1 MRLAFI
7 FGLLLLAALPA
18 QAKDYFVAVQGDDS
32 GAGSEAQPFATLA
45 RAQMA
50 ATAGDTVYIRGGIY
64 KFTSGS
70 DANAV
75 LFNKSGS
82 SGKPISYVAYKDE
95 LPVLDFS
102 GITTADR
109 ITGFR
114 VTASWLVFKG
124 LELKGVPQ
132 NITTAHESWGIY
144 NTGSSNVYERLNL
157 HHHMGPGLFIGQ
169 GKDNLVLNCDSHH
182 NYDPKSSSGDGT
194 NADGFGAHMGKGGT
208 GNVFR
213 GCRAWWNSDDG
224 FDLIHADEVVTIESS
239 WAWRNGYMPD
249 TTTAKS
255 DGNGFKGG
263 GYGLPATDVPDPV
276 PAHAIR
282 FCLGFLNRSAGF
294 YANHHPVAQHWENN
308 TSFKNGTDFNM
319 LGLNGNVGIL
329 RNNLAYMGALTGNAS
344 GIDDTG
350 NSWNL
355 PVMVGDADFQSVAV
369 DGVDGPRK
377 ADGSLPDLP
386 FMKLVAGSDLIDKGQ
401 PLGHPFVGAAPDL
414 GAFEFGATSD
424 TGAAGTPAAGGGGGA
439 GGTAGAEAGA
449 MAAAGSGG
457 TSASA
462 GRSGSAG
469 AMAQPPRA
477 AVGGSPAPTAGSGAK
492 TSPQT
497 SAGQPSITATAG
509 SPGTPARAPK
519 PNAGCSCNTTTGSTN
534 TAALAYAAFAFW
546 LTRRRR
552 RQL

>member
-1 MRLAFI
+1 MRASFVAS
-7 FGLLLLAALPA
+7 LLLLAALPA
-18 QAKDYFVAVQGDDS
+18 EAKDFFVAVQGDDS
-32 GAGSEAQPFATLA
+32 GPGSEAQPFATLA

-50 ATAGDTVYIRGGIY
+50 AAAGDTVYVRGGTY
-64 KFTSGS
+64 AFTSGT

-82 SGKPISYVAYKDE
+82 MGKPISYVAYKDE

-114 VTASWLVFKG
+114 VTGSWLVFRG

-239 WAWRNGYMPD
+239 WAWRNGYQPD

-276 PAHAIR
+276 PAHVIR

-294 YANHHPVAQHWENN
+294 YANHHPVAQRWENN
-308 TSFKNGTDFNM
+308 TSFKNGTDFNL
-319 LGLNGNVGIL
+319 LGLDGNVGIL
-329 RNNLAYMGALTGNAS
+329 RNNLAYMGTLTGNAT
-344 GIDDTG
+344 GVDDTG

-355 PVMVGDADFQSVAV
+355 PVMITDADFQSVSP

-377 ADGSLPDLP
+377 PDGSLPDIP
-386 FMKLVAGSDLIDKGQ
+386 FMQLVKGSDLIDKGKALGQ
-401 PLGHPFVGAAPDL
+401 PFAGAAPDL
-414 GAFEFGATSD
+414 GAFEFGAAAAGAPAAAGS
-424 TGAAGTPAAGGGGGA
+424 GGGGEAGSVAAAGTGSPAAGGGGSAASGAAGRSAA
-439 GGTAGAEAGA
+439 GGTAAPAPAAGSGALTT
-449 MAAAGSGG
+449 AAGSGG
-457 TSASA
+457 QAAPQSA
-462 GRSGSAG
+462 
-469 AMAQPPRA
+469 
-477 AVGGSPAPTAGSGAK
+477 
-492 TSPQT
+492 
-497 SAGQPSITATAG
+497 AGQPG
-509 SPGTPARAPK
+509 SAAAGTPSTTSRAPE
-519 PNAGCSCNTTTGSTN
+519 PNSGCSCNTAAAGAN
-534 TAALAYAAFAFW
+534 ADALACAGFAFW
-546 LTRRRR
+546 LMRRRR
-552 RQL
+552 RV